1 MILILQCKKKD
12 WPNIWPINDHVL
24 CTTKNKER
32 KNETML
38 FLKLMKTK
46 FGKFDSKC
54 FNYEHFDAD
63 CIMMNEYRK
72 KIS

>member
-1 MILILQCKKKD
+1 MFYAQQKI
-12 WPNIWPINDHVL
+12 
-24 CTTKNKER
+24 KNEN
-32 KNETML
+32 NETML
-38 FLKLMKTK
+38 FLQLMKTK

-72 KIS
+72 NKLKTNGN